1 MSEND
6 QIHTLL
12 NLVVQLKDDM
22 NNMKNIMQAYGNA
35 IQENNMLLTKLSS
48 DVSGLATNKIK
59 KKTETKPETKTESK
73 TIDTLNT
80 TIGGAPLQPTT
91 ETSTETSTETTDT
104 KTKGTRSPNRSTEL
118 VKLFKNKEFR
128 NELAL
133 VDSNDCGALLKNDNI
148 NDSSSEETLK
158 TTAGKLWNIYKTKY
172 PKKYSDVILKV
183 FEKYR

>member
-6 QIHTLL
+6 QIQTLL

-22 NNMKNIMQAYGNA
+22 NNMKNIMQAYGTA
-35 IQENNMLLTKLSS
+35 IQENNFTLTKLSS
-48 DVSGLATNKIK
+48 DVSGLATNKSK
-59 KKTETKPETKTESK
+59 KKTETKPESKTESK
-73 TIDTLNT
+73 IIDTLNT

-104 KTKGTRSPNRSTEL
+104 KTKGTRINRNTEL
-118 VKLFKNKEFR
+118 VKLFKSKEFR

-133 VDSNDCGALLKNDNI
+133 ADSNDCGALLKNDNI

-172 PKKYSDVILKV
+172 PKKYSEVILKV